1 MVKVERSGGL
11 EKRTN
16 ISLSDRT
23 HLCVSKRNYE
33 DKAPILVGIT
43 GAVGSGKTTLTRNLV
58 ECISESGYVVH
69 VVNEVVSEV
78 VKSFAKKMRDKGY
91 NVNNPVE
98 TIIKAR
104 ECDDIAI
111 LEYYIIDRMYR
122 RVMDALYN
130 IGRYEDY
137 TPPDVV
143 ITDRTHYDW
152 LYFFIKY
159 VFNRNLSDRLIDTMS
174 KSLYIYS
181 KFPIYNLVVICDFRD
196 ITDDY
201 LRYDFPSKVRVP
213 EDTKYIE
220 RKAQHVFISEIVK
233 SYGVKYIYAK
243 GDLPTRV
250 RYTTQTIIDI
260 LDRFK
265 KPEIG

>member
-1 MVKVERSGGL
+1 MQNSVTVKKSRV
-11 EKRTN
+11 
-16 ISLSDRT
+16 
-23 HLCVSKRNYE
+23 
-33 DKAPILVGIT
+33 DKIPLLVGIT
-43 GAVGSGKTTLTRNLV
+43 GAVGSGKTTLVRNLV
-58 ECISESGYVVH
+58 EYISERGYVVH

-78 VKSFAKKMRDKGY
+78 VKSFAKKMKNSGY
-91 NVNNPVE
+91 NVNKPVE

-104 ECDDIAI
+104 ECDDIAM

-159 VFNRNLSDRLIDTMS
+159 VFNRNLSDRLIDTVS
-174 KSLYIYS
+174 KSLHVYS
-181 KFPIYNLVVICDFRD
+181 KFPRYNIVVVCDFRD
-196 ITDDY
+196 IPDVN
-201 LRYDFPSKVRVP
+201 LRYDFPGKVRVP
-213 EDTKYIE
+213 EDTDYSE
-220 RKAQHVFISEIVK
+220 RKIQHIFISEIVK
-233 SYGVKYIYAK
+233 SCGIKYIYAK

-250 RYTTQTIIDI
+250 KYTTQTIIDM

-265 KPEIG
+265 KP